1 MKLQYI
7 EFIFENCDSI
17 RIDGKYVGD
26 FLVDDLSRT
35 IKRVACNSIR
45 RLDTANTVVVEIHKD
60 ANKERHEFDQNDVE
74 DFKQMTFDRFKS
86 FNDIT
91 SICFDLVEDCTEDGK
106 EPIKEHYSYFVDW
119 AGDSDYTNKAQKVY
133 LSGCG
138 NLYLVIADGADIED
152 FFDLEKIED
161 EKYMDSHFC
170 LHDVGDKYSNP
181 DRHKIENDVNA

>member
-7 EFIFENCDSI
+7 GFIFENCDSI

-26 FLVDDLSRT
+26 FLVDDLTRK

-74 DFKQMTFDRFKS
+74 DFKQMTFDRLKL
-86 FNDIT
+86 NDIT
-91 SICFDLVEDCTEDGK
+91 SICFELVEDCVEESK
-106 EPIKEHYSYFVDW
+106 EPVKEYYSYFVDW
-119 AGDSDYTNKAQKVY
+119 VGDSDYSNEAQKVY

-161 EKYMDSHFC
+161 EKYMDSHFSLC
-170 LHDVGDKYSNP
+170 DIGDKYSDP
-181 DRHKIENDVNA
+181 DRYKTDNAADE